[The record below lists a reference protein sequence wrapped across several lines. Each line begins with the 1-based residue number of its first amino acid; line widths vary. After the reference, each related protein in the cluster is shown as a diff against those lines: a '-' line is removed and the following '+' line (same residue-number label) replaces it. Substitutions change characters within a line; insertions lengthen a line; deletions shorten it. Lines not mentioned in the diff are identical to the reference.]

1 MKRRNFI
8 KNTAAT
14 TALIGLSG
22 LPLTS
27 CNQNLTKRITILHTN
42 DVHSHIEPFSSSHP
56 DYPNLG
62 GLARRATLIEQI
74 RKENIN
80 TLLLDA
86 GDIFQGTP
94 YFNYFGGEVEFK
106 MMSKLKY
113 DAATVGNHDFDNG
126 TNGLNKQ
133 LPHAKFD
140 FIISNYDFKNTV
152 LDGKTMAYKIYNK
165 NGIKIGV
172 FGLGIQLDGLVD
184 PNNFKETKY
193 IDPVEIAQEMS
204 NKLKNEFHCDLII
217 CLSHLGY
224 YYKRNPKKISDLN
237 LAKQT
242 KNIDLIIG
250 GHTHTFLPK
259 PTIVKNSN
267 NENMLINQ
275 VGKWGLYLGRIDFY
289 FDSKN
294 NKLSKGKQII
304 LS

>member
-14 TALIGLSG
+14 SALIGLSG

-27 CNQNLTKRITILHTN
+27 CNQDLTKRITILHTN

-62 GLARRATLIEQI
+62 GIARRATLIEQI
-74 RKENIN
+74 RKENAN

-126 TNGLNKQ
+126 TKGLDIQ

-152 LDGKTMAYKIYNK
+152 LDGKTMAYKVYNK
-165 NGIKIGV
+165 NRIKIGV

-193 IDPVEIAQEMS
+193 LDPVEIAQEMS

-224 YYKRNPKKISDLN
+224 YYKRNPKNISDLN

-259 PTIVKNSN
+259 PTIVKNID

-275 VGKWGLYLGRIDFY
+275 VGKWGIYLGRIDFY

-294 NKLSKGKQII
+294 NKAGKGKQII